1 MPTLEVITIPGLNL
15 ADGMLTLPIW
25 LAGVV
30 LALLMLFVILG
41 FVRSGAAGTLA
52 LLALI
57 LLGGGA
63 FWAYSEHQR
72 VDERRTLEN
81 RLAELRTHALAS
93 GSSLA
98 CLDGGSSDAV
108 ETGCERTLF
117 AGPESLAA
125 AATYSAAR
133 LSLLSDGLKFADRRD
148 PGFESTFDNSRRAL
162 EQDRFG
168 IVANVL
174 MVNNGCTADRC
185 DALVVLRDPTRVKA
199 NIRDKTFD
207 TLVARYSSNWQAVGV
222 RNGTASGAPSAT
234 FTTSSGPPSPAAAP
248 APPEPPAPP
257 PAPAA
262 AEPAPPAPPP
272 AVVATP
278 APPRRPAP
286 PRPAQPRP
294 AQAQPSPVQLPSPPP
309 RAP

>member
-1 MPTLEVITIPGLNL
+1 MPTLEAITIPGLNL

-30 LALLMLFVILG
+30 LALLVLFVILG

-207 TLVARYSSNWQAVGV
+207 ALVARYSSNWQAVGV
-222 RNGTASGAPSAT
+222 
-234 FTTSSGPPSPAAAP
+234 PA
-248 APPEPPAPP
+248 EPPAPP
-257 PAPAA
+257 PSTPVA
-262 AEPAPPAPPP
+262 AEPAPPASPP